1 MHDFPFHFLSPGGNL
16 TIQLGHQL
24 SHRTQLSTMWFNVKC
39 YRRYLTSECQHCLA
53 VREVA
58 SSDPLSATSHPAEF
72 LLEPAQLQNNS
83 VNNYHCSPML
93 NNCQ

>member
-24 SHRTQLSTMWFNVKC
+24 SPQTQLSTMWFNVKC
-39 YRRYLTSECQHCLA
+39 YRRYLTSECRRCLA

-58 SSDPLSATSHPAEF
+58 SSDPLSATSQPAEF

-83 VNNYHCSPML
+83 QQ
-93 NNCQ
+93 CQ